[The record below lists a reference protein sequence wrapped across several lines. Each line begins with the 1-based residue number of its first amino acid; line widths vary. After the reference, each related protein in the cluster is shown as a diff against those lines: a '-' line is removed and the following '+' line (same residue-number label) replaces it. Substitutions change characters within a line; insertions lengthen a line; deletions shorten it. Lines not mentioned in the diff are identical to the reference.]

1 MNKVYIHT
9 EFIKLQQVLKLAG
22 LIDQGSDVKYFLS
35 QAALQDFNLKGG
47 TGKPDLVNVK
57 IRKDP
62 IPIRFPLRPW
72 NNAPFFIQA
81 HCVWVYSNHSGDLRS
96 FVCVHSKPPPILL

>member
-35 QAALQDFNLKGG
+35 QGKVLVNGEVATERGKKIRHWDIVELKGVG
-47 TGKPDLVNVK
+47 SVEVELE
-57 IRKDP
+57 
-62 IPIRFPLRPW
+62 
-72 NNAPFFIQA
+72 A
-81 HCVWVYSNHSGDLRS
+81 
-96 FVCVHSKPPPILL
+96 